1 MNAKEE
7 VQLADSVTDAGLK
20 QEDRVAS
27 LREARRTFERR
38 YILAVLEQ
46 HEWRVGATARA
57 LGLQRP
63 NLYRKA
69 RQLSIPLKRT
79 VDPSAA

>member
-1 MNAKEE
+1 MSANPIDG
-7 VQLADSVTDAGLK
+7 LRNDSKSVD
-20 QEDRVAS
+20 DRAVAP
-27 LREARRTFERR
+27 LREARRAFERG

-46 HEWRVGATARA
+46 QHWSIAGTARV

-69 RQLSIPLKRT
+69 RQLSIPLKRAEG
-79 VDPSAA
+79 DE

>member
-1 MNAKEE
+1 VIETKATIGVSEA
-7 VQLADSVTDAGLK
+7 LAQFGL
-20 QEDRVAS
+20 DGHGVAS
-27 LREARRTFERR
+27 LREARRTFERS

-46 HEWRVGATARA
+46 HQWRVGAAARA

-69 RQLSIPLKRT
+69 RQLSIKLKPE
-79 VDPSAA
+79 DSQP

>member
-1 MNAKEE
+1 MS
-7 VQLADSVTDAGLK
+7 ADPNDSFRHDPPSAP
-20 QEDRVAS
+20 DRAVAP
-27 LREARRTFERR
+27 LREARRAFERD

-46 HEWRVGATARA
+46 QHWSIAGTARA

-69 RQLSIPLKRT
+69 RQLRIPLKRGEG
-79 VDPSAA
+79 VE

>member
-1 MNAKEE
+1 MTQEA
-7 VQLADSVTDAGLK
+7 VVDSEAIDLEKFGLGG
-20 QEDRVAS
+20 RPVAP
-27 LREARRTFERR
+27 LREARRAFERS

-46 HEWRVGATARA
+46 QRWSIRETARA

-69 RQLSIPLKRT
+69 RQLSIPLKPLG
-79 VDPSAA
+79 DGE